1 MAKLEKQKQKILF
14 LMQLLLERTDEEHPV
29 TMAEI
34 IDYLALHGITAE
46 RKSIYRD
53 LEVLEEFGLDLITI
67 RERPGGY

>member
-34 IDYLALHGITAE
+34 IASPRIFISRIPSVINSLQNI
-46 RKSIYRD
+46 S
-53 LEVLEEFGLDLITI
+53 
-67 RERPGGY
+67 